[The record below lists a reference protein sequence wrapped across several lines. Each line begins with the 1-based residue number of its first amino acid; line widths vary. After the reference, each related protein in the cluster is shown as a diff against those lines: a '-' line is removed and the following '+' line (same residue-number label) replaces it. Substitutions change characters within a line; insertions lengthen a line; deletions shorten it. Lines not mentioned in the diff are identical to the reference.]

1 MGRGNCWFIWG
12 YKKMNYLADTHI
24 LIWAITDSPKL
35 SQNAHTCCCTVIKPH
50 PFWIMICIYSVNT
63 LYYMYHNMVIF
74 KIPPSF
80 YVLALLKGNDEEKA
94 LFLSLR
100 GNRMAVR
107 SIEVMVKKYCTMI
120 NTNKKITFS
129 CVFFKGTIFA
139 ARFRLS
145 LVISA

>member
-1 MGRGNCWFIWG
+1 
-12 YKKMNYLADTHI
+12 
-24 LIWAITDSPKL
+24 
-35 SQNAHTCCCTVIKPH
+35 
-50 PFWIMICIYSVNT
+50 MIYIYSVNT

-80 YVLALLKGNDEEKA
+80 YVL
-94 LFLSLR
+94 
-100 GNRMAVR
+100 
-107 SIEVMVKKYCTMI
+107 
-120 NTNKKITFS
+120 FS